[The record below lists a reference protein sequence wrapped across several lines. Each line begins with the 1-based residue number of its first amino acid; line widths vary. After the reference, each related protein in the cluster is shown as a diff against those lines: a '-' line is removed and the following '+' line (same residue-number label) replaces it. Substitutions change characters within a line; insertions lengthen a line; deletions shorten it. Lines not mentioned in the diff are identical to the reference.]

1 MQRNKGL
8 VHVLTGEGNGKTTSA
23 IGIAVRAC
31 SRGMNVAFIQFLKG
45 GLSSELIALD
55 KLGVRVITRTK
66 HCPKQPIHDQQL
78 SEKGF
83 VIFCR
88 DCFVINKED
97 RPLVREAFE
106 KARGICKGGEY
117 GLVVLDEIFWAIK
130 ERLVSEQ
137 EVLLLMEERAPDCEL
152 ILTGRGATP
161 AIEDEAD
168 YVTVVGK
175 KKHPFDFGVLSRCGI
190 DY

>member
-1 MQRNKGL
+1 
-8 VHVLTGEGNGKTTSA
+8 
-23 IGIAVRAC
+23 
-31 SRGMNVAFIQFLKG
+31 
-45 GLSSELIALD
+45 
-55 KLGVRVITRTK
+55 
-66 HCPKQPIHDQQL
+66 
-78 SEKGF
+78 
-83 VIFCR
+83 
-88 DCFVINKED
+88 
-97 RPLVREAFE
+97 
-106 KARGICKGGEY
+106 
-117 GLVVLDEIFWAIK
+117 
-130 ERLVSEQ
+130 VSEQ